1 MRKTWMS
8 RAPWAA
14 LMMMLLGC
22 QEPADTR
29 LVEMARES
37 TARQAEQNQQMAQ
50 LQQHVAEGAKRLV
63 EADAQARQELLQAQR
78 ELQADQAEVGRQR
91 DALEGER
98 REIAR
103 DRYWD
108 SLLGAAIPTGA
119 GLLACLLPLLLCFW
133 LLHTVREKHAADAEL
148 ADLLVEEL
156 VGDRPLLFP
165 PPQNVPCLQYQAS
178 EPPETPA
185 DQAGIPES
193 K

>member
-1 MRKTWMS
+1 MRMTWMS

-14 LMMMLLGC
+14 LMMLLLLGC

-91 DALEGER
+91 R
-98 REIAR
+98 
-103 DRYWD
+103 
-108 SLLGAAIPTGA
+108 PKP
-119 GLLACLLPLLLCFW
+119 LLPS
-133 LLHTVREKHAADAEL
+133 
-148 ADLLVEEL
+148 
-156 VGDRPLLFP
+156 DR
-165 PPQNVPCLQYQAS
+165 AS
-178 EPPETPA
+178 
-185 DQAGIPES
+185 GRGSRIHS
-193 K
+193 